1 MENPEFHIAETVG
14 TCEARLE
21 ILSFT
26 KRKDQLR
33 EEVEGTRITAN
44 VGVNG

>member
-1 MENPEFHIAETVG
+1 MGNPEFHIAETVG
-14 TCEARLE
+14 TYEARLE

-44 VGVNG
+44 IGVNG